1 MAGFSCSAFLTLYLT
16 AIVFPQGA
24 DLSLETKA
32 SPDGKMPDST
42 SRPVIVS
49 QSPRNISLLDGKS
62 KDSLQNNTDKGCPNC
77 NNNNSNDES
86 DLYKIRIEMIKA
98 KLLAKLQLDKEPVLK
113 HKPKEL
119 RIAALLS
126 NLNLIGEENNQKEPD
141 DNEDEYYGKT
151 TQIIVF
157 SEKGRSS
164 KADF

>member
-32 SPDGKMPDST
+32 SRDGKMPDGT

-62 KDSLQNNTDKGCPNC
+62 KDSLQNSTDKGCSNC
-77 NNNNSNDES
+77 NNNSNDES

-126 NLNLIGEENNQKEPD
+126 NLNLIGEENNQKESD

-157 SEKGRSS
+157 SEKGRSC
-164 KADF
+164 KAHF